1 MELYQLR
8 GFAAVAEQ
16 GHLTRAAEKLHVSQP
31 ALSAQ
36 IKALEDELS
45 VSLFVREPGGM
56 ALTPAGKRLLV
67 DAERVISAAQAMRT
81 SAKSLQGQ
89 VAGHARVGTLLDADF
104 IRLPE
109 LLSSA
114 VERYPLLETELH
126 HEISGVAFQ
135 KVLDG
140 ELDASFYYGDRS
152 HPSIVS
158 IPLREVAFC
167 VAAPAAWCAT
177 VEGASWETIAE
188 QPWILAP
195 EVSTHHTLAE
205 HMFATHG
212 ITPATRI
219 EADHEAVIH
228 SLVARGL
235 GMALMREDLA
245 QQAADQG
252 LVCLWGGVRLTT
264 QLQFVHARDREH
276 DGVVEALVHVVEAI
290 WTPSSASSPA
300 LVSAGHEPHSPRRD
314 PGDRRL
320 TAHKTALSSQKA
332 A

>member
-1 MELYQLR
+1 MMGTVTNMELYQLR

-45 VSLFVREPGGM
+45 VALFVRTSGGM
-56 ALTPAGKRLLV
+56 ALTPAGKRLLA
-67 DAERVISAAQAMRT
+67 DAERVISAAQAMRA
-81 SAKSLQGQ
+81 SAKSLQGE
-89 VAGHARVGTLLDADF
+89 VAGHARVGTLLDPEF
-104 IRLPE
+104 IRLGE
-109 LLSSA
+109 LLSMT

-152 HPSIVS
+152 HPSIAS
-158 IPLREVAFC
+158 TPLREVAFR
-167 VAAPAAWCAT
+167 VAAPAAWLPLVESAT
-177 VEGASWETIAE
+177 WETIAE

-195 EVSTHHTLAE
+195 QVSTHHALAE

-245 QQAADQG
+245 KEASAQG

-264 QLQFVHARDREH
+264 QLQFIHPRDRH
-276 DGVVEALVHVVEAI
+276 NDAVIEALRAVIESI
-290 WTPSSASSPA
+290 WAPPPVARQIAPQRTRTPT
-300 LVSAGHEPHSPRRD
+300 E
-314 PGDRRL
+314 
-320 TAHKTALSSQKA
+320 KA

>member
-36 IKALEDELS
+36 IKALEDELA
-45 VSLFVREPGGM
+45 VALFVRTPGGM
-56 ALTPAGKRLLV
+56 ALTPAGKRLLA
-67 DAERVISAAQAMRT
+67 DAERVISAAQAMRV
-81 SAKSLQGQ
+81 SAKSLQGE
-89 VAGHARVGTLLDADF
+89 VAGHARLGTMLDPEF
-104 IRLPE
+104 IRLGE
-109 LLSSA
+109 LLSLT

-152 HPSIVS
+152 HPSVVS
-158 IPLREVAFC
+158 TPLREVAFR
-167 VAAPAAWCAT
+167 VAAPAAWLPLVESAT
-177 VEGASWETIAE
+177 WETIAE

-195 EVSTHHTLAE
+195 QVSTHHALAE

-228 SLVARGL
+228 SLVGRGL

-245 QQAADQG
+245 KEAAAQG
-252 LVCLWGGVRLTT
+252 VVCLWGGVRLTT
-264 QLQFVHARDREH
+264 QLQFIHARDRQHES
-276 DGVVEALVHVVEAI
+276 VIEALLAVIEAI
-290 WTPSSASSPA
+290 WAPPPVAREIIAP
-300 LVSAGHEPHSPRRD
+300 EPRVR
-314 PGDRRL
+314 
-320 TAHKTALSSQKA
+320 TVKA